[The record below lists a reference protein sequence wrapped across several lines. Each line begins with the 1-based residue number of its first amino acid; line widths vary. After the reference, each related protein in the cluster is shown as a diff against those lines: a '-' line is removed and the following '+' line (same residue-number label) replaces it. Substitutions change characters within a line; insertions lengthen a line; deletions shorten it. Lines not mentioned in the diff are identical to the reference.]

1 MQKRYSSQSLE
12 FIKGDVIT
20 NSQAAAAGLRV
31 QDIIIEINGTNV
43 TGMSHHQVVQRLR
56 AGGASTRLIVV
67 DAKNKLS
74 TIYWYIFGYI
84 SHFNNVTHYIKN

>member
-12 FIKGDVIT
+12 FIKGDVIA
-20 NSQAAAAGLRV
+20 NSPAVAAGLRV

-43 TGMSHHQVVQRLR
+43 TGMSHHQVVQKLR

-67 DAKNKLS
+67 DANNKVS
-74 TIYWYIFGYI
+74 TDLLLDYQ
-84 SHFNNVTHYIKN
+84 SC